1 MEQPDAQRRER
12 FEALF
17 ERFHPDMRAYVL
29 RRAPRTVADDV
40 VSETFLV
47 AWRALD
53 GVPEEPLPWLY
64 GVARRTLANHRRGR
78 RRSAALSA
86 RLTHMAVE
94 PPEPEMLGEG
104 IEPALRDALLEL
116 SERGREALLLVA
128 WEGLS
133 PAQAA
138 SALGCSG
145 AAFRVRLHRARGHL
159 AQLLAHTPSERPSQP
174 GRVPAEPPTG
184 RPLQPGHTPAEP
196 PTGGLSRAGHTPAE
210 PPTGRLSQPGCALIE
225 PLSEGGE
232 R

>member
-1 MEQPDAQRRER
+1 MEQPDARRREQ

-17 ERFHPDMRAYVL
+17 ERCHADVLAYVL
-29 RRAPRTVADDV
+29 RRAPRTVVDDV

-53 GVPEEPLPWLY
+53 GIPAEPLPWLY

-78 RRSAALSA
+78 RRSAALNA
-86 RLTHMAVE
+86 RLTHAAVA
-94 PPEPEMLGEG
+94 PPEREMLGDG
-104 IEPALRDALLEL
+104 IEPPLRDALLDL
-116 SERGREALLLVA
+116 SEREREALLLVA

-159 AQLLAHTPSERPSQP
+159 TRALACAPSERMLAAPP
-174 GRVPAEPPTG
+174 ERPARE
-184 RPLQPGHTPAEP
+184 
-196 PTGGLSRAGHTPAE
+196 
-210 PPTGRLSQPGCALIE
+210 GCTLIQ
-225 PLSEGGE
+225 PLSERGE
-232 R
+232 G

>member
-1 MEQPDAQRRER
+1 MEQLDTQRRER

-17 ERFHPDMRAYVL
+17 ECCHPDVLAYVL
-29 RRAPRTVADDV
+29 RRAPQTAADDV
-40 VSETFLV
+40 LSETFLV

-53 GVPEEPLPWLY
+53 DVPEEPLPWLY

-78 RRSAALSA
+78 RRAAALSA
-86 RLTHMAVE
+86 RLTHVAVE
-94 PPEPEMLGEG
+94 PPAPEVLGEG

-116 SERGREALLLVA
+116 SEREREALLLVA

-159 AQLLAHTPSERPSQP
+159 AQLLAHTPSERS
-174 GRVPAEPPTG
+174 
-184 RPLQPGHTPAEP
+184 
-196 PTGGLSRAGHTPAE
+196 
-210 PPTGRLSQPGCALIE
+210 SQPGCALIE

>member
-1 MEQPDAQRRER
+1 MMTPPERHRRER

-17 ERFHPDMRAYVL
+17 ERCHPQVRAYVL
-29 RRAPRTVADDV
+29 RRAPQAIVEDV

-53 GVPEEPLPWLY
+53 SVPGEPLPWLY
-64 GVARRTLANHRRGR
+64 GVARRTLANHRRGHL
-78 RRSAALSA
+78 RSAALSA
-86 RLTHMAVE
+86 RLTRTLVSPPEQEGPVSQEVE
-94 PPEPEMLGEG
+94 PQ
-104 IEPALRDALLEL
+104 LRNALLALTVRE
-116 SERGREALLLVA
+116 REALLLVA

-138 SALGCSG
+138 SALGCSS

-159 AQLLAHTPSERPSQP
+159 VQLLERASSEAAQTEHPAHT
-174 GRVPAEPPTG
+174 
-184 RPLQPGHTPAEP
+184 
-196 PTGGLSRAGHTPAE
+196 
-210 PPTGRLSQPGCALIE
+210 GCALIE

>member
-12 FEALF
+12 FETLF
-17 ERFHPDMRAYVL
+17 ERCHPDVRAYVL
-29 RRAPRTVADDV
+29 RRAPQTVADDV

-86 RLTHMAVE
+86 RLTHVAVE
-94 PPEPEMLGEG
+94 PPEPEMLDEG

-116 SERGREALLLVA
+116 SEREREALLLVA

-159 AQLLAHTPSERPSQP
+159 AELLARTPSERPLHP
-174 GRVPAEPPTG
+174 DHTLIEPLSE
-184 RPLQPGHTPAEP
+184 RPSH
-196 PTGGLSRAGHTPAE
+196 
-210 PPTGRLSQPGCALIE
+210 PGCALVE

>member
-1 MEQPDAQRRER
+1 MAQTDAQRRER
-12 FEALF
+12 FETLF
-17 ERFHPDMRAYVL
+17 ERCHPDVVAYVL
-29 RRAPRTVADDV
+29 RRAPRAAVEDV

-86 RLTHMAVE
+86 RLVHTAAPP
-94 PPEPEMLGEG
+94 PPEPEVLGEG
-104 IEPALRDALLEL
+104 IAPTLREALLAL
-116 SERGREALLLVA
+116 SEREREALLLVA

-145 AAFRVRLHRARGHL
+145 AAFRVRLHRARGNL
-159 AQLLAHTPSERPSQP
+159 AQLLAHTPSEC
-174 GRVPAEPPTG
+174 PP
-184 RPLQPGHTPAEP
+184 QV
-196 PTGGLSRAGHTPAE
+196 
-210 PPTGRLSQPGCALIE
+210 GCALIE

>member
-1 MEQPDAQRRER
+1 MEQPNAQRRER

-17 ERFHPDMRAYVL
+17 ERCHTDVLAYVL
-29 RRAPRTVADDV
+29 RRAPRTVVDDV

-53 GVPEEPLPWLY
+53 GVPAEPLPWLY

-86 RLTHMAVE
+86 RLTRVAVE
-94 PPEPEMLGEG
+94 PPEPELLGEG
-104 IEPALRDALLEL
+104 IEPALRDALLAL
-116 SERGREALLLVA
+116 SEREREALLLVA

-133 PAQAA
+133 PTQAA
-138 SALGCSG
+138 GALGCSG

-159 AQLLAHTPSERPSQP
+159 AQLLADTPSERP
-174 GRVPAEPPTG
+174 
-184 RPLQPGHTPAEP
+184 
-196 PTGGLSRAGHTPAE
+196 
-210 PPTGRLSQPGCALIE
+210 SQPGCALIE
-225 PLSEGGE
+225 PLSEGGK

>member
-17 ERFHPDMRAYVL
+17 ERFHPDVLAYVL
-29 RRAPRTVADDV
+29 RRAPRTVVDDV

-53 GVPEEPLPWLY
+53 GVPAEPLPWLY

-86 RLTHMAVE
+86 RLTHVAVE
-94 PPEPEMLGEG
+94 PPEPEMLGES
-104 IEPALRDALLEL
+104 IDPALRDALLEL
-116 SERGREALLLVA
+116 SEREREALLLVA

-133 PAQAA
+133 PTQAA
-138 SALGCSG
+138 GALGCSG

-159 AQLLAHTPSERPSQP
+159 AQLLANTPSGRPPQQGHTPID
-174 GRVPAEPPTG
+174 PPTG
-184 RPLQPGHTPAEP
+184 RPSKPGRTLIEPLTERLPQP
-196 PTGGLSRAGHTPAE
+196 S
-210 PPTGRLSQPGCALIE
+210 CALIE

>member
-1 MEQPDAQRRER
+1 MEQPNAQRRER

-17 ERFHPDMRAYVL
+17 ERFHPDVLAYVL
-29 RRAPRTVADDV
+29 RRAPPTAVDDV

-86 RLTHMAVE
+86 RLTRVAVE
-94 PPEPEMLGEG
+94 PPEPEMLGQG
-104 IEPALRDALLEL
+104 IEPALRDAMLGL
-116 SERGREALLLVA
+116 SEREREALLLVA

-145 AAFRVRLHRARGHL
+145 AAFRLRLHRARGHL
-159 AQLLAHTPSERPSQP
+159 AQLLANTPSERS
-174 GRVPAEPPTG
+174 A
-184 RPLQPGHTPAEP
+184 
-196 PTGGLSRAGHTPAE
+196 
-210 PPTGRLSQPGCALIE
+210 QPGCALIK

>member
-1 MEQPDAQRRER
+1 MSEPDAQRREQ

-17 ERFHPDMRAYVL
+17 ELCHPDVLAYVL
-29 RRAPRTVADDV
+29 RRAPRAAVDDV

-53 GVPEEPLPWLY
+53 GIPEEPLPWLY
-64 GVARRTLANHRRGR
+64 GVARRTLANHRRGQ

-86 RLTHMAVE
+86 RLMHAAAP
-94 PPEPEMLGEG
+94 PPEPQALGEG
-104 IEPALRDALLEL
+104 VALPLRDALLEL
-116 SERGREALLLVA
+116 SEREREALLLVA
-128 WEGLS
+128 WEGFS

-138 SALGCSG
+138 SALGCSS

-159 AQLLAHTPSERPSQP
+159 AQLLEHTPSERSQQ
-174 GRVPAEPPTG
+174 A
-184 RPLQPGHTPAEP
+184 
-196 PTGGLSRAGHTPAE
+196 
-210 PPTGRLSQPGCALIE
+210 GCALTE